1 MASARAR
8 AARDD
13 SLRDWQALAP
23 LRVLAE
29 GAARR
34 VPGV

>member
-13 SLRDWQALAP
+13 SLRDWRALAP

-34 VPGV
+34 VPGM